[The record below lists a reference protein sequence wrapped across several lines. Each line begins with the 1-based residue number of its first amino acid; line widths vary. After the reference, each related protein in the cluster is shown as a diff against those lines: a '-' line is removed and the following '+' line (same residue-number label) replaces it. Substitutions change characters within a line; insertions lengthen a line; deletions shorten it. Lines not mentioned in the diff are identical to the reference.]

1 MTLTEKYEGPAEGMV
16 TVVTPAAR
24 GFIPMMELIDRE
36 KELARLNKELAKAE
50 KEVAMFEKQ
59 LGNPKFVEKAP
70 AALVAETRGKLA
82 AAQDKQKNILQ
93 SIAALD

>member
-1 MTLTEKYEGPAEGMV
+1 
-16 TVVTPAAR
+16 
-24 GFIPMMELIDRE
+24 
-36 KELARLNKELAKAE
+36 
-50 KEVAMFEKQ
+50 MFEKQ

-93 SIAALD
+93 SIAALG

>member
-1 MTLTEKYEGPAEGMV
+1 
-16 TVVTPAAR
+16 
-24 GFIPMMELIDRE
+24 MMELIDRE

-93 SIAALD
+93 SIAALG